1 MGGSREVSKEQ
12 SSCILGRCWWTPTA
26 SHQTAEP
33 AQGEHRTNS
42 ADSISW
48 YRCAHTNHECP
59 EEARAKQTPVDERV
73 WTLCSSSV
81 LPYSQTQPLR
91 KRVLFTKHRY
101 LPLVCLFSFTLPK
114 QWPPSMS
121 SQKWN
126 KVGERCSWTWL
137 EVGWKPQKYTVWCPL
152 KTTDWKKPKP
162 TQTSVRSGKTPSSP
176 NTTLFHAQGRGT
188 DDRPLSWEGKRGVL
202 RCVTTACVWAS
213 QHLSGKGP
221 SFIQWALY
229 LECFVW
235 MKIFS
240 CTYNINERWLLWLH
254 GILISC

>member
-48 YRCAHTNHECP
+48 YRCTHTNHECP
-59 EEARAKQTPVDERV
+59 EEARAKQTPVDECV
-73 WTLCSSSV
+73 WTLRSSSV

-137 EVGWKPQKYTVWCPL
+137 EVGWKPQKYTVWRPL
-152 KTTDWKKPKP
+152 KTTDWKKTK
-162 TQTSVRSGKTPSSP
+162 THTDFGKVWKNSFLTKHHLVPR
-176 NTTLFHAQGRGT
+176 TGQGHGRQAT
-188 DDRPLSWEGKRGVL
+188 VL
-202 RCVTTACVWAS
+202 RGKERCAQVCDHCMCVSITAPQWERSELHSVSFVSWMLCMNENILMYV
-213 QHLSGKGP
+213 QHKWKV
-221 SFIQWALY
+221 IALVTWY
-229 LECFVW
+229 F
-235 MKIFS
+235 
-240 CTYNINERWLLWLH
+240 N
-254 GILISC
+254 